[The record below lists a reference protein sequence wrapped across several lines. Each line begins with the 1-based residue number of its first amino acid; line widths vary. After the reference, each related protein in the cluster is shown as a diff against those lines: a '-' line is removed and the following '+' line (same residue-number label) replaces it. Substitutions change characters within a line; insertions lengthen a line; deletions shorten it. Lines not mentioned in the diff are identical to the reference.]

1 MPRRDAGSRCQ
12 VQQLADSLGLTPL
25 RLMAGG
31 NSYVTGSA
39 TASSVLTL
47 ESQSGG
53 GGGGGGDPHHEKY
66 NGNDFTIDSIYFSSL
81 ASTNAVSTVLDRVV
95 YVTRL

>member
-1 MPRRDAGSRCQ
+1 
-12 VQQLADSLGLTPL
+12 
-25 RLMAGG
+25 MAGG

-53 GGGGGGDPHHEKY
+53 GSGGGGDPHHEKY
-66 NGNDFTIDSIYFSSL
+66 NDFTIDSIFFSSL